1 MSRILV
7 IAAAALMAWVPLSEA
22 AAQDRGARG
31 RGPEREQ
38 SREPQRER
46 PSISAGEALS
56 IARSRARGA
65 RFVGTMASG
74 GGTYVFR
81 FESPEGR
88 IFDITVDARTGRAGG
103 G

>member
-1 MSRILV
+1 MSRIFV
-7 IAAAALMAWVPLSEA
+7 IAVAALMAWAPLSEA
-22 AAQDRGARG
+22 SAQDRGRG
-31 RGPEREQ
+31 RGPDREQ
-38 SREPQRER
+38 SQERER

>member
-7 IAAAALMAWVPLSEA
+7 IAVAALMAWTPLSEA
-22 AAQDRGARG
+22 SAQDRGRG
-31 RGPEREQ
+31 RGPDREQ
-38 SREPQRER
+38 SQERER

-74 GGTYVFR
+74 GGSYVFR

>member
-1 MSRILV
+1 MSRIFV
-7 IAAAALMAWVPLSEA
+7 IAVAALMAWAPLSEA
-22 AAQDRGARG
+22 SAQDRAPRG
-31 RGPEREQ
+31 QGTD
-38 SREPQRER
+38 REPARERQIER
-46 PSISAGEALS
+46 PSISPGEALS
-56 IARSRARGA
+56 IARGRARGA

-88 IFDITVDARTGRAGG
+88 IFDITVDARTGRTGG

>member
-1 MSRILV
+1 MSRIFV
-7 IAAAALMAWVPLSEA
+7 ITFAALMAWAPLSEA
-22 AAQDRGARG
+22 SAQDRGRG
-31 RGPEREQ
+31 RGPDREQ
-38 SREPQRER
+38 SQERER

>member
-7 IAAAALMAWVPLSEA
+7 IAVAALMAWAPLSEA
-22 AAQDRGARG
+22 SAQDRGRG
-31 RGPEREQ
+31 RGPDREQ
-38 SREPQRER
+38 SQERER

>member
-1 MSRILV
+1 MSRIFV
-7 IAAAALMAWVPLSEA
+7 IAVAALMAWAPRSEA
-22 AAQDRGARG
+22 SAQDRGPRG
-31 RGPEREQ
+31 RGPDREQ
-38 SREPQRER
+38 SQDRER

-56 IARSRARGA
+56 IARGRARGA

-81 FESPEGR
+81 FESAEGR

>member
-1 MSRILV
+1 
-7 IAAAALMAWVPLSEA
+7 MAWAPLSEA
-22 AAQDRGARG
+22 SAQDRGRG
-31 RGPEREQ
+31 RGPDREQ
-38 SREPQRER
+38 SQERER

-74 GGTYVFR
+74 GGTSVFR

>member
-7 IAAAALMAWVPLSEA
+7 IAAAALMAWAPLSEA
-22 AAQDRGARG
+22 SAQDRGRG
-31 RGPEREQ
+31 RGPDREQ
-38 SREPQRER
+38 SQERER

>member
-7 IAAAALMAWVPLSEA
+7 IAAAALMAWAPLSEA
-22 AAQDRGARG
+22 SAQDRGRG
-31 RGPEREQ
+31 RGPDREQ
-38 SREPQRER
+38 SQDRERER

-56 IARSRARGA
+56 IARGRARGA

>member
-7 IAAAALMAWVPLSEA
+7 IAVAALMAWAPLSEA
-22 AAQDRGARG
+22 SAQDRGRG
-31 RGPEREQ
+31 RGPDREQ
-38 SREPQRER
+38 SQERER

-88 IFDITVDARTGRAGG
+88 IFDITIDARTGRAGG

>member
-1 MSRILV
+1 MSRIFV
-7 IAAAALMAWVPLSEA
+7 IAVAALMAWAPLSEA
-22 AAQDRGARG
+22 SAQDRPRNDRRG
-31 RGPEREQ
+31 QPER
-38 SREPQRER
+38 PMPER

-74 GGTYVFR
+74 GNTYVFR
-81 FESPEGR
+81 FESSEGR

>member
-1 MSRILV
+1 MSRIFV
-7 IAAAALMAWVPLSEA
+7 IAAAALMAWAPLSEA
-22 AAQDRGARG
+22 SAQDRGRG
-31 RGPEREQ
+31 RGPDREQ
-38 SREPQRER
+38 SQERER

>member
-1 MSRILV
+1 MSRIFV
-7 IAAAALMAWVPLSEA
+7 IAIAALMAWAPLSEA
-22 AAQDRGARG
+22 SAQDRGPRG
-31 RGPEREQ
+31 RGPDREQ
-38 SREPQRER
+38 TQER
-46 PSISAGEALS
+46 LAISAGEALS

>member
-1 MSRILV
+1 M
-7 IAAAALMAWVPLSEA
+7 
-22 AAQDRGARG
+22 
-31 RGPEREQ
+31 
-38 SREPQRER
+38 
-46 PSISAGEALS
+46 
-56 IARSRARGA
+56 
-65 RFVGTMASG
+65 GTMASG